1 VAVAIPGAVRRQAAV
16 PAGVCNPGPRDEEET
31 ARRRE
36 LEASAGQ
43 QQLSVLQPSDLR

>member
-1 VAVAIPGAVRRQAAV
+1 MAVAIPGAVRRQAAV